1 MVRNSLREKFE
12 FDGVPLRLLVRYKGQ
27 AAAKAGR
34 PVAPSK
40 QDSAPFLRRQRTG
53 GSHMYGKRRQARA

>member
-12 FDGVPLRLLVRYKGQ
+12 FDGVPLRLLLRYKGQ

-34 PVAPSK
+34 TVRPSK
-40 QDSAPFLRRQRTG
+40 QDKAPFLERNARG
-53 GSHMYGKRRQARA
+53 GSASYGKRRHAR